1 MYVLTGIRQL
11 ETCPHSCFDVVAR
24 KQELYGWVWR
34 AGLTLQG
41 LTWTVTY
48 GHSQVVEWLVQQ
60 PATDVSRNSSAGSRA
75 FNLAVLG
82 KNPASLS
89 LLYLTA
95 VQVGDWN
102 TGGDVV

>member
-48 GHSQVVEWLVQQ
+48 SHSQVVEWLVQQ
-60 PATDVSRNSSAGSRA
+60 QPLMSVGIAVPAAE
-75 FNLAVLG
+75 
-82 KNPASLS
+82 P
-89 LLYLTA
+89 LTWPCW
-95 VQVGDWN
+95 VRTLPVCPCCI
-102 TGGDVV
+102 